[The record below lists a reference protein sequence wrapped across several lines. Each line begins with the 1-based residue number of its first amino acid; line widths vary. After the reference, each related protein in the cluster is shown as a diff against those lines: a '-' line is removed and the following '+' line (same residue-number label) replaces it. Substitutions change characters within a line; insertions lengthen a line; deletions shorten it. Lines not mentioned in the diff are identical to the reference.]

1 MLTSSF
7 LYTAGYAV
15 MAEWIKQHAA
25 GLMIAS
31 ITGIGTFTAGQVTN
45 EVRMYGVE
53 KDIAIIIKERD
64 ARTLKYIPMIEKHDD
79 DIRLLRRDYDELS
92 RIATATAILA
102 QQNAGNISILLEDR
116 KILSHMNTNVQELT
130 VDVGV
135 MKNEV
140 THIKEKVDRIK

>member
-7 LYTAGYAV
+7 LYTAGYGV
-15 MAEWIKQHAA
+15 MVEWIKQHVVA
-25 GLMIAS
+25 LVLAS

-45 EVRMYGVE
+45 EVRLSGME
-53 KDIAIIIKERD
+53 SDIATINKEQD
-64 ARTLKYIPMIEKHDD
+64 ARVSKYIPMIERHDD

-92 RIATATAILA
+92 RIASATAVLA
-102 QQNAGNISILLEDR
+102 QQNSGNISILLEDR
-116 KILSHMNTNVQELT
+116 KILTHMNTNVQELT

-140 THIKEKVDRIK
+140 THIKERVDRIK